1 METKA
6 RFVLIGTLT
15 VFSLLATLGFI
26 LWLAKVQIDRT
37 YTQYD
42 ILFDTVAGLS
52 QSSAVRYNGVDVG
65 KVLAIALDRADPA
78 LVRVRVE
85 IFAST
90 PVRADTMAT
99 LAGQGVT
106 GVSFVALEGGSA
118 GADRIAAIPPADV
131 AVIASKP
138 SVVAGLLGDAPD
150 LLAEAISLMKDLGTF
165 TTPENREAV
174 AGILSNLNET
184 SARLAVLSEHADD
197 VMTRAEL
204 ALDQANDTMAT
215 AQATFAS
222 ADRIMQDDVPDLI
235 GTAKTAM
242 SRAARSVDA
251 VQSFAESGLP
261 QFAALAADARALVAN
276 IGRVTDR
283 IGSDPGRFFLGD
295 QTPDYRN

>member
-1 METKA
+1 METRA

-15 VFSLLATLGFI
+15 VVTLLATLGFI

-37 YTQYD
+37 YAQYD
-42 ILFDTVAGLS
+42 ILFDTVAGLG

-65 KVLAIALDRADPA
+65 KVLTIALDRADPA
-78 LVRVRVE
+78 LVRVRIE

-90 PVRADTMAT
+90 PVRVDTLAT

-106 GVSFVALEGGSA
+106 GVSVVALEGGSA
-118 GADRIAAIPPADV
+118 GADRLVAIPPADV
-131 AVIASKP
+131 PVIPSKP

-174 AGILSNLNET
+174 AGILSNLNDT
-184 SARLAVLSEHADD
+184 TARLDALSDRAEA
-197 VMTRAEL
+197 VMTQAEVTL
-204 ALDQANDTMAT
+204 SQVNAT
-215 AQATFAS
+215 FADAQTTFAS
-222 ADRIMQDDVPDLI
+222 ANTVIRDDVPGLVDS
-235 GTAKTAM
+235 AKALM
-242 SRAARSVDA
+242 SRAAGSVGA
-251 VQSFAESGLP
+251 IQNFAENGLP
-261 QFAALAADARALVAN
+261 QFSALAADARALVAN
-276 IGRVTDR
+276 IGGVTDR